1 MNQIKQIEVDH
12 RKAFMRMCECM
23 YDCIQA
29 ECGEPADMLKYMSTM
44 INQFQSQE
52 GIHRLCKEGGGVFFL
67 DMEVI
72 EKLVA
77 AEIPFVVIVRKEGDV
92 FATVSCDEINY

>member
-23 YDCIQA
+23 YDCIQH
-29 ECGEPADMLKYMSTM
+29 ELGEVSDMMSLLKDM
-44 INQFQSQE
+44 IQDFQSQA
-52 GIHRLCKEGGGVFFL
+52 GIHRMCRDGNCVMFL